1 MEQRILQY
9 RKQIDEWLTEMEQNV
24 QTLSQHGEYSTQA
37 VQRQTHTQKTDT
49 EKTDI
54 KKTDIKKTDTEE
66 QTMQEMVQDAK
77 DSVEGSGM
85 SIEILAEGNT
95 LIYEYTFEEDSLDD
109 SMLDAVKEQLVSG
122 LESAASTFEGIASD
136 LNDELKVENST
147 VVVRYLYNGETLAES
162 EYTAD

>member
-1 MEQRILQY
+1 M
-9 RKQIDEWLTEMEQNV
+9 
-24 QTLSQHGEYSTQA
+24 
-37 VQRQTHTQKTDT
+37 
-49 EKTDI
+49 
-54 KKTDIKKTDTEE
+54 KKTTLKTIAIALVMTLMLAMTACGGNKDAALEKYF
-66 QTMQEMVQDAK
+66 QTDEMQEMVQEAK

-95 LIYEYTFEEDSLDD
+95 LIYEYTFEEDSFDD

-162 EYTAD
+162 EFTAD

>member
-1 MEQRILQY
+1 M
-9 RKQIDEWLTEMEQNV
+9 
-24 QTLSQHGEYSTQA
+24 
-37 VQRQTHTQKTDT
+37 
-49 EKTDI
+49 
-54 KKTDIKKTDTEE
+54 KKTTLKTIAIARVMTLMLAMTACGGNKDAALEKYF
-66 QTMQEMVQDAK
+66 QTDEMQEMVQEAK

-95 LIYEYTFEEDSLDD
+95 LIYEYTFEEDSFDD

-122 LESAASTFEGIASD
+122 LESTASTFEGIASD

-162 EYTAD
+162 EYTAG

>member
-1 MEQRILQY
+1 M
-9 RKQIDEWLTEMEQNV
+9 
-24 QTLSQHGEYSTQA
+24 
-37 VQRQTHTQKTDT
+37 
-49 EKTDI
+49 
-54 KKTDIKKTDTEE
+54 KKTTLKTIANALVMTLMLAMTACGGNKDAALEKYF
-66 QTMQEMVQDAK
+66 QTDEMQEMVQEAK

-95 LIYEYTFEEDSLDD
+95 LIYEYTFEEDSFDD

-122 LESAASTFEGIASD
+122 LESTASTFEGIASD

>member
-1 MEQRILQY
+1 M
-9 RKQIDEWLTEMEQNV
+9 
-24 QTLSQHGEYSTQA
+24 
-37 VQRQTHTQKTDT
+37 
-49 EKTDI
+49 
-54 KKTDIKKTDTEE
+54 KKTTLKTIAIALVMTLMLAMTACGGNKDAALEKYF
-66 QTMQEMVQDAK
+66 QTDEMQEMVQEAK

-85 SIEILAEGNT
+85 SIDILAEGNT
-95 LIYEYTFEEDSLDD
+95 LIYEYTFEEDSFDD

-122 LESAASTFEGIASD
+122 LESTASTFEGIASD